1 MKGSEQPGIGPGKED
16 GVLRE
21 PLQGRLRGQGSTAGE
36 LALVRRCCGKTCWR
50 QAWLSAYGS
59 RGQGA
64 R

>member
-16 GVLRE
+16 GILRE
-21 PLQGRLRGQGSTAGE
+21 PLGVACGAGSTAGE
-36 LALVRRCCGKTCWR
+36 LALARRCCGKTCWR
-50 QAWLSAYGS
+50 RAWLSAYGS